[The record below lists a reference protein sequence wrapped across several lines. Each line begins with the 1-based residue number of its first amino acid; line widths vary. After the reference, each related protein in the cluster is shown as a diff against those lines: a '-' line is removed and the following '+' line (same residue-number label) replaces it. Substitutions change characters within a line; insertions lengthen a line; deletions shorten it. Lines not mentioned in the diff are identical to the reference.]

1 MKMTQAKLLRH
12 ISRTLLHEI
21 DHKPTTAV
29 QCSDKHSGKPRKK
42 GIEMIDLIKRLR
54 LHDDDRLYLEA
65 DELMCEAA
73 DALQSQ
79 AERVKELERESE
91 THAKAYGL
99 AIVERDN
106 LRHELKVAQEGWRC
120 ECSTDDAC
128 RFARERD
135 ALRAEL
141 GDLPEAQAEMLA
153 EIKQLRTQL
162 AEIGEAEPVAWFAF
176 ADSNGPIPLE
186 LFGWDE
192 KACKHA
198 VLTYARAGNWKG
210 TVEGYLMQQG
220 WTLKPLFTRPMPAQD
235 VTELV
240 EAFEHHIEQTRP
252 IERSTIALSKYKGG
266 K

>member
-1 MKMTQAKLLRH
+1 MTTPNEELINNLTIKAGVMEMGEKIAWGSDTALMRQA
-12 ISRTLLHEI
+12 
-21 DHKPTTAV
+21 
-29 QCSDKHSGKPRKK
+29 
-42 GIEMIDLIKRLR
+42 
-54 LHDDDRLYLEA
+54 
-65 DELMCEAA
+65 AA
-73 DALQSQ
+73 TLQSQ
-79 AERVKELERESE
+79 AERIKELERESE

-106 LRHELKVAQEGWRC
+106 LRHELETAQEGWRC

-153 EIKQLRTQL
+153 EIKRLRAQL

-240 EAFEHHIEQTRP
+240 EALEEYGRAGVGN
-252 IERSTIALSKYKGG
+252 STDWRVQLSALRLATAALSKYKGA

>member
-1 MKMTQAKLLRH
+1 MSEFVTIDRA
-12 ISRTLLHEI
+12 TLEQLV
-21 DHKPTTAV
+21 A
-29 QCSDKHSGKPRKK
+29 
-42 GIEMIDLIKRLR
+42 
-54 LHDDDRLYLEA
+54 
-65 DELMCEAA
+65 
-73 DALQSQ
+73 
-79 AERVKELERESE
+79 ELERESE
-91 THAKAYGL
+91 THSKAYGF

-135 ALRAEL
+135 ALRA
-141 GDLPEAQAEMLA
+141 
-153 EIKQLRTQL
+153 QL
-162 AEIGEAEPVAWFAF
+162 AEIEKAEPVAWFAF
-176 ADSNGPIPLE
+176 ADSNGPVPLE

-220 WTLKPLFTRPMPAQD
+220 WTLKPLFTCPMPAQD

-240 EAFEHHIEQTRP
+240 DAL
-252 IERSTIALSKYKGG
+252 ERVLNCCDIAECGTVPNSPGALKNARTALSKYKGA